1 MRSEEEIKTI
11 LKRYEGRLA
20 LLKQNEQDNQDQ
32 RLEMLYRNQ
41 INRTEGIIKGLN
53 LALGTKIKLKLK
65 DR

>member
-1 MRSEEEIKTI
+1 MVSQ
-11 LKRYEGRLA
+11 EGRLA